1 MDKVSLQKY
10 FFSNYVFFR
19 QGGYIYVCGKIQMA
33 TDVEKTLKNI
43 LKHMGIM
50 TDEQTE
56 LTMDS
61 MRKNMRYQED
71 VFG

>member
-1 MDKVSLQKY
+1 MKSSKI
-10 FFSNYVFFR
+10 FFSNFVLFR

-33 TDVEKTLKNI
+33 TEVEKTLKKI
-43 LKHMGIM
+43 MKHMGIM